1 MRTVTIEQPPTD
13 YFSWV
18 ECFKKIKSGI
28 PDARVFEILRKGSCP
43 EYIGVVSSFHEQIQD
58 AVNAIIASCI
68 KELKRDMTRYSESY
82 EIEGF
87 HIAFR
92 RFGKRINGCMFFT
105 AIPFLEKGFCEE
117 LRQETLNQVN
127 HFWAE
132 LLNQIKKDTAARNN
146 LKMAEELLL
155 IKRVRLLQDYL
166 ISG

>member
-1 MRTVTIEQPPTD
+1 MRTVKIERPPDD

-18 ECFKKIKSGI
+18 ECFKKLTSGV
-28 PDARVFEILRKGSCP
+28 PDARVFEVLRKGSCP
-43 EYIGVVSSFHEQIQD
+43 EYIGVRSSFHEQIQD

-68 KELKRDMTRYSESY
+68 KELKRDMTRYAESG
-82 EIEGF
+82 ETDGF

-92 RFGKRINGCMFFT
+92 RFGNRINGCMFFT
-105 AIPFLEKGFCEE
+105 AIPFLDPDFCDE
-117 LRQETLNQVN
+117 LRRETISQVN
-127 HFWAE
+127 RFWAE

-155 IKRVRLLQDYL
+155 IKRVRLLQDYR

>member
-1 MRTVTIEQPPTD
+1 MRTVTIERPPAD

-18 ECFKKIKSGI
+18 ECFKKLTSGV
-28 PDARVFEILRKGSCP
+28 PDARVFEVLRKGSCP
-43 EYIGVVSSFHEQIQD
+43 EYIGVRSSFHEQIQD

-68 KELKRDMTRYSESY
+68 KELKRDMTRYAESG
-82 EIEGF
+82 ETDGF

-105 AIPFLEKGFCEE
+105 AIPFLDPDFCDE
-117 LRQETLNQVN
+117 LSRETISQVN
-127 HFWAE
+127 RFWAE

-155 IKRVRLLQDYL
+155 IKRVRLLQDYR